1 MRRALM
7 PTIAS
12 LCLLATTPA
21 LAQTPP
27 ADAPPTEGD
36 VAPERTPGA
45 ADAAAATVPTTT
57 GRLAAPTT
65 GGKPRDWCGT
75 PPPSLAERVHGADAA
90 PRARWGGARWDTW
103 GVARLRYE
111 TMNDPGL
118 DETQRASGR
127 GAWASSR
134 LIAGGQVKPT
144 DMLAFDIEIEALSG
158 TFAGQTTTIGTAA
171 DPRPFR
177 VRRDGRADLAI
188 VLPRA
193 LAVTATF
200 PKAGQLRAGIQ
211 SFSWGTGMLA
221 NDGKGD
227 PVFGDPDQGN
237 VNARVLF
244 ATQPFKNTEG
254 AAAMQRGLSFFA
266 AADLVIRDDNAFLYE
281 GDLAVAGLLGL
292 RASSPRGEVGALF
305 VGRWQRDHADPL
317 RPTQAT
323 TLAFPIDVYGKVRV
337 TPDDSA
343 HHLTLEGE
351 AAVVQGT
358 STRPWFEAT
367 VPDGAKVLSAGMV
380 SRVRY
385 DNDTHH
391 LTAVV
396 ETGFATGDND
406 PRDGVSRQFAMHSD
420 HEVGLLLF
428 EHVLPLLSANAV
440 DRASDPQLV
449 ATPLPGARNAVNQG
463 QVSNAVYL
471 YPTLRWRPVPALDL
485 RAGWLSAWSAGDA
498 VDPFLTGLAGGYPVG
513 WGGGDATRH
522 HLGDELDASARVH
535 LKATGNL
542 AIDLGAEG
550 GIFLPGGA
558 FADLDLSPTAA
569 PWRGGLR
576 TLRAR
581 FDLRW

>member
-1 MRRALM
+1 MRSVLIPAMTSLTLM
-7 PTIAS
+7 GTTS
-12 LCLLATTPA
+12 SAT
-21 LAQTPP
+21 
-27 ADAPPTEGD
+27 E
-36 VAPERTPGA
+36 APEAPTGVEASAPV
-45 ADAAAATVPTTT
+45 ATAPESAPAPETAPAPEA
-57 GRLAAPTT
+57 RLAAPTKP
-65 GGKPRDWCGT
+65 GKPRDWCGT
-75 PPPSLAERVHGADAA
+75 PPPTAPAPHGADPQ

-103 GVARLRYE
+103 GHARLRFE
-111 TMNDPGL
+111 TMNDPVL
-118 DETQRASGR
+118 DTSGTTSGR
-127 GAWASSR
+127 GQWASSR
-134 LIAGGQVKPT
+134 LIAGANVKPT
-144 DMLAFDIEIEALSG
+144 ETLAFDVEIEALSG
-158 TFAGQTTTIGTAA
+158 AFAGQTTSLGTAA
-171 DPRPFR
+171 DAKPFR
-177 VRRDGRADLAI
+177 VRRDGPADLTL

-193 LAVTATF
+193 LAITATF

-227 PVFGDPDQGN
+227 TVFGDPDQGN

-244 ATQPFKNTEG
+244 ATQPFKNTAG
-254 AAAMQRGLSFFA
+254 APAMQQGLSFFA
-266 AADLVIRDDNAFLYE
+266 AADLVVRDDNAFLYE
-281 GDLAVAGLLGL
+281 GDLAVAGLFGL
-292 RASSPRGEVGALF
+292 RATSPRGEVGALF

-317 RPTQAT
+317 RPTPAT
-323 TLAFPIDVYGKVRV
+323 TTAFPVDVYGKVRV
-337 TPDDSA
+337 TPNEGE
-343 HHLTLEGE
+343 HHVTLEGE
-351 AAVVQGT
+351 AAVVQGR

-367 VPDGAKVLSAGMV
+367 VPEGARVLSAGMV

-385 DNDTHH
+385 DNDAHH

-396 ETGFATGDND
+396 ESGFATGDNN
-406 PRDGVSRQFAMHSD
+406 PRDGVSRTFSMHSD

-498 VDPFLTGLAGGYPVG
+498 ADPFLTGLAGGYAVG
-513 WGGGDATRH
+513 WGGGDASRR

-535 LKATGNL
+535 LKATGDL
-542 AIDLGAEG
+542 AVDLGAEG

-558 FADLDLSPTAA
+558 LADLDLTPTTA